1 MMEGG
6 ESKEGGE
13 KFKRKDEG
21 KILNK
26 GRVRCWKEGKVKK
39 WGEGE
44 EKGKILKKGRAGLM
58 NYTLGEGKMKEGGGS
73 KEGVKRRK
81 KEY

>member
-13 KFKRKDEG
+13 KFKRKDE
-21 KILNK
+21 
-26 GRVRCWKEGKVKK
+26 
-39 WGEGE
+39 
-44 EKGKILKKGRAGLM
+44 GKILKKGRAGLM